1 MRIKQKRL
9 YLSGLSQQFMYSM
22 NLIQQLISFH
32 LCSMNSPNFFFLLAA
47 SPLLLIFNLIVMSIT
62 VSYVS
67 YVPAGL
73 SLHYPEQHGCLQ
85 MKSGT
90 KIMGTP
96 HKKTILNYSFKYNC
110 FIYLYRCTF
119 WFALSCDDCVDS
131 VNDIATSSSK

>member
-32 LCSMNSPNFFFLLAA
+32 LCSMNSPNFFLLAA

-62 VSYVS
+62 VS

-110 FIYLYRCTF
+110 LYLF
-119 WFALSCDDCVDS
+119 V
-131 VNDIATSSSK
+131 